1 MDKKIFWVLLFIVS
15 LFVYSCANDDIE
27 NLSGETKQNEYFVSQ
42 QKAKE
47 IGGNFFKNQA
57 KSFECKI
64 YKNLKL

>member
-47 IGGNFFKNQA
+47 IGGNFF
-57 KSFECKI
+57 
-64 YKNLKL
+64 